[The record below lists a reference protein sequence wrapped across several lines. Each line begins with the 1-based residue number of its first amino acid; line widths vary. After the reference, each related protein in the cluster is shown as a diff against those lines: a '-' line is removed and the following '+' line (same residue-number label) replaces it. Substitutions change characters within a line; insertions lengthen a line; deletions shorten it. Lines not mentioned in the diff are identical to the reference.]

1 MSLCMLRRPFS
12 TTCTVHYDWS
22 RHPSVNM
29 NCKVIEGEASKSKPI
44 IIVHGMLGSST
55 NWMSLARQGA
65 FGPVSFIYYG
75 FVNLI
80 ASLGIHWGSIM
91 QNNRL

>member
-1 MSLCMLRRPFS
+1 M
-12 TTCTVHYDWS
+12 
-22 RHPSVNM
+22 NM